1 MDIPLTVNREKFR
14 SLKNNVD
21 QKHKVVYYL
30 FCQLRQSQ
38 KQQQQLKPNN
48 MSNQIKV
55 PYILE
60 CQVTG
65 IKKSYTSVKFVENK
79 IANYGGDEA
88 VMIAGYVCRDAK
100 KLLKAFKLEELT
112 VENVQSVITQL
123 GGTKNAQEV
132 FDAIKSG
139 KLFLKKMV
147 KHREKPAAPAT
158 EKPIEPATGPDTE
171 APEQPVTP
179 VTEQPVIPE
188 PVGDK
193 ATAGAPK
200 KSSKKSSKKSTK
212 VAAPIPEAPAA
223 SEQVTE
229 PQA

>member
-1 MDIPLTVNREKFR
+1 
-14 SLKNNVD
+14 
-21 QKHKVVYYL
+21 
-30 FCQLRQSQ
+30 
-38 KQQQQLKPNN
+38 
-48 MSNQIKV
+48 MSNIKV
-55 PYILE
+55 PYILK

-65 IKKSYTSVKFVENK
+65 IQKSYTSVKFVENK
-79 IANYGGDEA
+79 IANYGGDES
-88 VMIAGYVCRDAK
+88 VMVAGYVCRDAK

-112 VENVQSVITQL
+112 VDNVQSVITQL
-123 GGTKNAQEV
+123 GGTTNAQEV
-132 FDAIKSG
+132 FDNIKSG

-158 EKPIEPATGPDTE
+158 EKPIEPAAPATAPVTE
-171 APEQPVTP
+171 APAASEQPVTEQP
-179 VTEQPVIPE
+179 VAPVIPE

-212 VAAPIPEAPAA
+212 VAAPTPEAPAA
-223 SEQVTE
+223 SEQVTDPVTE

>member
-1 MDIPLTVNREKFR
+1 
-14 SLKNNVD
+14 
-21 QKHKVVYYL
+21 
-30 FCQLRQSQ
+30 
-38 KQQQQLKPNN
+38 

-55 PYILE
+55 PYILT

-65 IKKSYTSVKFVENK
+65 IQKSYTSVPFVERK
-79 IANYGGDEA
+79 IENYGGDEA
-88 VMIAGYVCRDAK
+88 AMIAGYVCRDAK

-158 EKPIEPATGPDTE
+158 EKPIEPA
-171 APEQPVTP
+171 APATAP
-179 VTEQPVIPE
+179 VTEAAVIPE
-188 PVGDK
+188 PIGDK

-200 KSSKKSSKKSTK
+200 KSSKKKKPAK
-212 VAAPIPEAPAA
+212 VVAPTPEAPAA
-223 SEQVTE
+223 SEQPADPVTE
-229 PQA
+229 QQA

>member
-1 MDIPLTVNREKFR
+1 
-14 SLKNNVD
+14 
-21 QKHKVVYYL
+21 
-30 FCQLRQSQ
+30 
-38 KQQQQLKPNN
+38 

-55 PYILE
+55 PYILT

-65 IKKSYTSVKFVENK
+65 IQKSYTSVPFVERK
-79 IANYGGDEA
+79 IENYGGDEA
-88 VMIAGYVCRDAK
+88 AMVAGYVCRDAK

-112 VENVQSVITQL
+112 VDNVQSVITQL

-158 EKPIEPATGPDTE
+158 EKPIEPAATAPVTE
-171 APEQPVTP
+171 APAASEQP

-188 PVGDK
+188 PIGDK

-200 KSSKKSSKKSTK
+200 KSSKKSSKKKKPAK
-212 VAAPIPEAPAA
+212 VVAPTPEAPAA
-223 SEQVTE
+223 SEQPTDPVTE
-229 PQA
+229 QQA

>member
-1 MDIPLTVNREKFR
+1 
-14 SLKNNVD
+14 
-21 QKHKVVYYL
+21 
-30 FCQLRQSQ
+30 
-38 KQQQQLKPNN
+38 

-65 IKKSYTSVKFVENK
+65 IKKSYTSVPFVERK
-79 IANYGGDEA
+79 IENYGGDEA
-88 VMIAGYVCRDAK
+88 AMIAGYVCRDAK

-112 VENVQSVITQL
+112 VDNVQSVITQL

-147 KHREKPAAPAT
+147 KHREKPAAPIT
-158 EKPIEPATGPDTE
+158 EAAPAEPA
-171 APEQPVTP
+171 PV
-179 VTEQPVIPE
+179 VPE
-188 PVGDK
+188 PTGDK
-193 ATAGAPK
+193 VTAGATKK
-200 KSSKKSSKKSTK
+200 KSSKKKSSKAADPIAEAP
-212 VAAPIPEAPAA
+212 VAA
-223 SEQVTE
+223 E

>member
-1 MDIPLTVNREKFR
+1 
-14 SLKNNVD
+14 
-21 QKHKVVYYL
+21 
-30 FCQLRQSQ
+30 
-38 KQQQQLKPNN
+38 

-158 EKPIEPATGPDTE
+158 APVTE
-171 APEQPVTP
+171 APAASEQPVA
-179 VTEQPVIPE
+179 PVIPE

-212 VAAPIPEAPAA
+212 VAAPTPEAPAA

>member
-1 MDIPLTVNREKFR
+1 
-14 SLKNNVD
+14 
-21 QKHKVVYYL
+21 
-30 FCQLRQSQ
+30 
-38 KQQQQLKPNN
+38 

-65 IKKSYTSVKFVENK
+65 IKKSYTSVPFVERK
-79 IANYGGDEA
+79 IENYGGDEA
-88 VMIAGYVCRDAK
+88 AMIAGYVCRDAK

-112 VENVQSVITQL
+112 VDNVQSVITQL

-147 KHREKPAAPAT
+147 KHREKPAAP
-158 EKPIEPATGPDTE
+158 ITE
-171 APEQPVTP
+171 APVVDAAPVVAPEAAPAEPAP
-179 VTEQPVIPE
+179 VVPE
-188 PVGDK
+188 PTGDK
-193 ATAGAPK
+193 VTAGAAKK
-200 KSSKKSSKKSTK
+200 KSSKKKSSKAADPIAEAT
-212 VAAPIPEAPAA
+212 VAA
-223 SEQVTE
+223 E

>member
-1 MDIPLTVNREKFR
+1 
-14 SLKNNVD
+14 
-21 QKHKVVYYL
+21 
-30 FCQLRQSQ
+30 
-38 KQQQQLKPNN
+38 

-88 VMIAGYVCRDAK
+88 VMVAGYVCRDAK
-100 KLLKAFKLEELT
+100 KLLKAFKPEELT

-123 GGTKNAQEV
+123 GGTTNAQEV
-132 FDAIKSG
+132 FDNIKSG

-147 KHREKPAAPAT
+147 KHREKPAAS
-158 EKPIEPATGPDTE
+158 
-171 APEQPVTP
+171 
-179 VTEQPVIPE
+179 EQPVIPE

-200 KSSKKSSKKSTK
+200 KSSKKSSKKKSSK
-212 VAAPIPEAPAA
+212 IAAPIPEAPAA
-223 SEQVTE
+223 SEQPTDPVTE
-229 PQA
+229 QQA

>member
-1 MDIPLTVNREKFR
+1 
-14 SLKNNVD
+14 
-21 QKHKVVYYL
+21 
-30 FCQLRQSQ
+30 
-38 KQQQQLKPNN
+38 

-158 EKPIEPATGPDTE
+158 EKPIEPATGSDTE
-171 APEQPVTP
+171 APEQP

-200 KSSKKSSKKSTK
+200 KSSKKSTK

-223 SEQVTE
+223 SEQVTD

>member
-1 MDIPLTVNREKFR
+1 
-14 SLKNNVD
+14 
-21 QKHKVVYYL
+21 
-30 FCQLRQSQ
+30 
-38 KQQQQLKPNN
+38 

-158 EKPIEPATGPDTE
+158 EKPIEPAAPATDPVPE
-171 APEQPVTP
+171 APTTP
-179 VTEQPVIPE
+179 TIPE
-188 PVGDK
+188 PAGDK
-193 ATAGAPK
+193 VTAGAAK
-200 KSSKKSSKKSTK
+200 KGSKKSSKKSAK
-212 VAAPIPEAPAA
+212 VVAPASEAPAA
-223 SEQVTE
+223 SEQVTD

>member
-1 MDIPLTVNREKFR
+1 
-14 SLKNNVD
+14 
-21 QKHKVVYYL
+21 
-30 FCQLRQSQ
+30 
-38 KQQQQLKPNN
+38 

-112 VENVQSVITQL
+112 VDNVQSVITQL

-158 EKPIEPATGPDTE
+158 EKPIEPAAPATAPVTE
-171 APEQPVTP
+171 APAAS
-179 VTEQPVIPE
+179 EQPVIPE
-188 PVGDK
+188 PAGDK

-200 KSSKKSSKKSTK
+200 KSSKKKKPAK
-212 VAAPIPEAPAA
+212 VVAPTPEAPAA
-223 SEQVTE
+223 SEQPTDPVTE
-229 PQA
+229 QQA

>member
-1 MDIPLTVNREKFR
+1 
-14 SLKNNVD
+14 
-21 QKHKVVYYL
+21 
-30 FCQLRQSQ
+30 
-38 KQQQQLKPNN
+38 

-65 IKKSYTSVKFVENK
+65 IKKSYTSVPFVERK
-79 IANYGGDEA
+79 IENYGGDEA
-88 VMIAGYVCRDAK
+88 AMIAGYVCRDAK

-147 KHREKPAAPAT
+147 KHREKPIEPAAPAT
-158 EKPIEPATGPDTE
+158 APVTE
-171 APEQPVTP
+171 APAASEQPVT
-179 VTEQPVIPE
+179 PVIPE

-200 KSSKKSSKKSTK
+200 KSSKKKKPAK
-212 VAAPIPEAPAA
+212 VVAPTPEAPAA

-229 PQA
+229 QQA

>member
-1 MDIPLTVNREKFR
+1 
-14 SLKNNVD
+14 
-21 QKHKVVYYL
+21 
-30 FCQLRQSQ
+30 
-38 KQQQQLKPNN
+38 
-48 MSNQIKV
+48 MSNIKV

-147 KHREKPAAPAT
+147 KRREKPAAPV
-158 EKPIEPATGPDTE
+158 TE
-171 APEQPVTP
+171 APVVAPEAAPAEPAPV
-179 VTEQPVIPE
+179 VPE
-188 PVGDK
+188 PTGDK
-193 ATAGAPK
+193 VTAGATKK
-200 KSSKKSSKKSTK
+200 KSSKKKSSK
-212 VAAPIPEAPAA
+212 AADPIAEAPVA
-223 SEQVTE
+223 TE

>member
-1 MDIPLTVNREKFR
+1 
-14 SLKNNVD
+14 
-21 QKHKVVYYL
+21 
-30 FCQLRQSQ
+30 
-38 KQQQQLKPNN
+38 

-88 VMIAGYVCRDAK
+88 VMVAGYVCRDAK
-100 KLLKAFKLEELT
+100 KLLKAFKPEELT
-112 VENVQSVITQL
+112 VDNVQSVITQL
-123 GGTKNAQEV
+123 GGTTNAQEV
-132 FDAIKSG
+132 FDNIKSG

-147 KHREKPAAPAT
+147 KHREKPAAPV
-158 EKPIEPATGPDTE
+158 TGSDTE
-171 APEQPVTP
+171 APAASEQP

-193 ATAGAPK
+193 ATASAPK

-212 VAAPIPEAPAA
+212 IAAPIPEAPAA

>member
-1 MDIPLTVNREKFR
+1 
-14 SLKNNVD
+14 
-21 QKHKVVYYL
+21 
-30 FCQLRQSQ
+30 
-38 KQQQQLKPNN
+38 

-65 IKKSYTSVKFVENK
+65 IKKSYTSVPFVERK
-79 IANYGGDEA
+79 IENYGGDEA
-88 VMIAGYVCRDAK
+88 AMIAGYVCRDAK

-158 EKPIEPATGPDTE
+158 EKPIEPATGPVTE
-171 APEQPVTP
+171 APAAS
-179 VTEQPVIPE
+179 EQPVIPE
-188 PVGDK
+188 PTGDK
-193 ATAGAPK
+193 VTAGATKK
-200 KSSKKSSKKSTK
+200 KSSKKKSSK
-212 VAAPIPEAPAA
+212 AADPIAEAPVA
-223 SEQVTE
+223 TE

>member
-1 MDIPLTVNREKFR
+1 
-14 SLKNNVD
+14 
-21 QKHKVVYYL
+21 
-30 FCQLRQSQ
+30 
-38 KQQQQLKPNN
+38 

-55 PYILE
+55 PYILK

-65 IKKSYTSVKFVENK
+65 IQKSYTSVKFVENK

-123 GGTKNAQEV
+123 GGTTNAQEV
-132 FDAIKSG
+132 FDNIKSG

-147 KHREKPAAPAT
+147 KHREKPAAPV
-158 EKPIEPATGPDTE
+158 TE
-171 APEQPVTP
+171 APVVAPEAAPAEPAPV
-179 VTEQPVIPE
+179 VSE
-188 PVGDK
+188 PTGDK

-212 VAAPIPEAPAA
+212 VVAPTPEAPAA
-223 SEQVTE
+223 SEQPTDPVTE
-229 PQA
+229 QQA

>member
-1 MDIPLTVNREKFR
+1 
-14 SLKNNVD
+14 
-21 QKHKVVYYL
+21 
-30 FCQLRQSQ
+30 
-38 KQQQQLKPNN
+38 

-112 VENVQSVITQL
+112 VDNVQSVITQL

-171 APEQPVTP
+171 APAASEQPVA
-179 VTEQPVIPE
+179 EQPVIPE

-212 VAAPIPEAPAA
+212 VVAPIPEAPAA
-223 SEQVTE
+223 SEQVTDTVTE
-229 PQA
+229 QQA

>member
-1 MDIPLTVNREKFR
+1 
-14 SLKNNVD
+14 
-21 QKHKVVYYL
+21 
-30 FCQLRQSQ
+30 
-38 KQQQQLKPNN
+38 

-65 IKKSYTSVKFVENK
+65 IKKSYTSVPFVERK
-79 IANYGGDEA
+79 IENYGGDEA
-88 VMIAGYVCRDAK
+88 AMVAGYVCRDAK

-112 VENVQSVITQL
+112 VDNVQSVITQL

-158 EKPIEPATGPDTE
+158 EKPIEPAAPATAPVTE
-171 APEQPVTP
+171 APAASEQPVA
-179 VTEQPVIPE
+179 PVIPE

-212 VAAPIPEAPAA
+212 VVAPIPEAPAA

-229 PQA
+229 PVTEQQA

>member
-1 MDIPLTVNREKFR
+1 
-14 SLKNNVD
+14 
-21 QKHKVVYYL
+21 
-30 FCQLRQSQ
+30 
-38 KQQQQLKPNN
+38 

-100 KLLKAFKLEELT
+100 KLLKAFKPEELT

-158 EKPIEPATGPDTE
+158 EKPIEPAAPATDPVSE
-171 APEQPVTP
+171 A
-179 VTEQPVIPE
+179 PVIPE
-188 PVGDK
+188 PAGDK
-193 ATAGAPK
+193 VTAGAAK
-200 KSSKKSSKKSTK
+200 KDSKKSSKKSAK
-212 VAAPIPEAPAA
+212 VVAPASEAPAA
-223 SEQVTE
+223 SEQPTDPVTE
-229 PQA
+229 QQA

>member
-1 MDIPLTVNREKFR
+1 
-14 SLKNNVD
+14 
-21 QKHKVVYYL
+21 
-30 FCQLRQSQ
+30 
-38 KQQQQLKPNN
+38 

-55 PYILE
+55 PYILT

-65 IKKSYTSVKFVENK
+65 IQKSYTSVPFVERR
-79 IANYGGDEA
+79 IENYGGDEA
-88 VMIAGYVCRDAK
+88 AMVAGYVCRDAK

-112 VENVQSVITQL
+112 VDNVQSVITQL

-158 EKPIEPATGPDTE
+158 EKPIEPATE
-171 APEQPVTP
+171 APAAS
-179 VTEQPVIPE
+179 EQPVIPE

-200 KSSKKSSKKSTK
+200 KSSKKKKKPAK
-212 VAAPIPEAPAA
+212 VVEPTPEAPAA
-223 SEQVTE
+223 SEQPTDPVTE
-229 PQA
+229 QQA

>member
-1 MDIPLTVNREKFR
+1 
-14 SLKNNVD
+14 
-21 QKHKVVYYL
+21 
-30 FCQLRQSQ
+30 
-38 KQQQQLKPNN
+38 

-55 PYILE
+55 PYILT

-65 IKKSYTSVKFVENK
+65 IQKSYTSVPFVERK
-79 IANYGGDEA
+79 IENYGGDEA
-88 VMIAGYVCRDAK
+88 AMVAGYVCRDAK

-112 VENVQSVITQL
+112 VDNVQSVITQL

-158 EKPIEPATGPDTE
+158 EKPIEPAAPATAPVTE
-171 APEQPVTP
+171 APAASEQP

-200 KSSKKSSKKSTK
+200 KSSKKKKPAK
-212 VAAPIPEAPAA
+212 VVAPTPEAPAA
-223 SEQVTE
+223 SEQVTDPVTE
-229 PQA
+229 QQA

>member
-38 KQQQQLKPNN
+38 KQQQLKPNN

-147 KHREKPAAPAT
+147 KHREKLAAPAT
-158 EKPIEPATGPDTE
+158 EKPIEPA
-171 APEQPVTP
+171 APATA
-179 VTEQPVIPE
+179 PVIPE

-212 VAAPIPEAPAA
+212 VAAPTPEAPAA

>member
-1 MDIPLTVNREKFR
+1 
-14 SLKNNVD
+14 
-21 QKHKVVYYL
+21 
-30 FCQLRQSQ
+30 
-38 KQQQQLKPNN
+38 

-65 IKKSYTSVKFVENK
+65 IKKSYTSVPFVERK
-79 IANYGGDEA
+79 IENYGGDEA
-88 VMIAGYVCRDAK
+88 AMIAGYVCRDAK

-132 FDAIKSG
+132 LDAIKSG

-147 KHREKPAAPAT
+147 KHREKPAAP
-158 EKPIEPATGPDTE
+158 ITE
-171 APEQPVTP
+171 APVVDAAPV
-179 VTEQPVIPE
+179 VPE
-188 PVGDK
+188 PTGDK
-193 ATAGAPK
+193 VTAGATKK
-200 KSSKKSSKKSTK
+200 KSSKKKSSK
-212 VAAPIPEAPAA
+212 AADPIAEAPVA
-223 SEQVTE
+223 TE

>member
-1 MDIPLTVNREKFR
+1 
-14 SLKNNVD
+14 
-21 QKHKVVYYL
+21 
-30 FCQLRQSQ
+30 
-38 KQQQQLKPNN
+38 

-55 PYILE
+55 PYILT

-65 IKKSYTSVKFVENK
+65 IQKSYTSVPFVERK
-79 IANYGGDEA
+79 IENYGGDEA
-88 VMIAGYVCRDAK
+88 AMVAGYVCRDAK

-112 VENVQSVITQL
+112 VDNVQSVITQL

-158 EKPIEPATGPDTE
+158 EKLIEPAAPATAPVTE
-171 APEQPVTP
+171 APAASEQPVTP
-179 VTEQPVIPE
+179 VIPE
-188 PVGDK
+188 PIGDK

-200 KSSKKSSKKSTK
+200 KSSKKKKPAK
-212 VAAPIPEAPAA
+212 VVAPTPEAPAA
-223 SEQVTE
+223 SEQPADPVTE
-229 PQA
+229 QQA

>member
-1 MDIPLTVNREKFR
+1 
-14 SLKNNVD
+14 
-21 QKHKVVYYL
+21 
-30 FCQLRQSQ
+30 
-38 KQQQQLKPNN
+38 

-55 PYILE
+55 PYILT

-65 IKKSYTSVKFVENK
+65 IQKSYTSVPFVERK
-79 IANYGGDEA
+79 IENYGGDEA
-88 VMIAGYVCRDAK
+88 AMIAGYVCRDAK

-112 VENVQSVITQL
+112 VDNVQSVITQL

-158 EKPIEPATGPDTE
+158 EKPIEPAAPATAPVTE
-171 APEQPVTP
+171 APAAS
-179 VTEQPVIPE
+179 EQPVIPE

-200 KSSKKSSKKSTK
+200 KSSKKKKPAK
-212 VAAPIPEAPAA
+212 VVAPTPEAPAA
-223 SEQVTE
+223 SEQVTDPVTE
-229 PQA
+229 QQA

>member
-1 MDIPLTVNREKFR
+1 
-14 SLKNNVD
+14 
-21 QKHKVVYYL
+21 
-30 FCQLRQSQ
+30 
-38 KQQQQLKPNN
+38 

-65 IKKSYTSVKFVENK
+65 IKKSYTSVPFVERK
-79 IANYGGDEA
+79 IENYGGDEA
-88 VMIAGYVCRDAK
+88 AMIAGYVCRDAK

-158 EKPIEPATGPDTE
+158 EKPIEPATGPVTE
-171 APEQPVTP
+171 APAASEQP

-188 PVGDK
+188 PAGDK

-200 KSSKKSSKKSTK
+200 KSSKKRSKKSTK
-212 VAAPIPEAPAA
+212 VVAPTPEAPAA
-223 SEQVTE
+223 SEQPTDPVTE
-229 PQA
+229 QQA